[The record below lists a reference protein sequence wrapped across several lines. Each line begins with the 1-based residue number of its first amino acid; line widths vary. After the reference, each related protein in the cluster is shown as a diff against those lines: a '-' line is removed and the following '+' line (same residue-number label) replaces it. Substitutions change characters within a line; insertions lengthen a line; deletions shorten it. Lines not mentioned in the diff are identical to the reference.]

1 MKRAMPRSLNAGL
14 MLAALGTQADAG
26 AYISRR
32 QKMAAVLREAGID
45 FNMPDGTFYFFPK
58 VPGAMS
64 DVDFVQMLAEEC
76 ILAVPGSGFGY
87 PGYFRLALCVDERFI
102 DTARPGFIKAARK
115 AKSTAP

>member
-1 MKRAMPRSLNAGL
+1 
-14 MLAALGTQADAG
+14 
-26 AYISRR
+26 
-32 QKMAAVLREAGID
+32 
-45 FNMPDGTFYFFPK
+45 MPDGTFYFFPK